1 MGEQPMIRRL
11 WSVAWALSLFS
22 LLVAAGAQAQTAQ
35 APTSP
40 NPDVAPQAGSPSGAQ
55 ATAQPAK
62 PPASPINTAEIV
74 ARANNSV
81 GVDIEN
87 SIKGWQQELSRL
99 ESDLQKEGL
108 RYSELNDFR
117 DKLQGI
123 RGEIGSFR
131 THLEPALATA
141 KDQVGLLG
149 PAPAA
154 GQPPEPDDVARIRA
168 DRTYYLG
175 VLAGGQKEI
184 DSANLRID
192 QLIDTI
198 QDIRRK
204 NFATRLLQPV
214 PGIYSSATWSR
225 VPGYVP
231 SATYRVRDIMAGWWG
246 GLDDQDEVL
255 LVAFEAGLLLLG
267 LAVAAAFGTWRL
279 RRRPSEDV
287 DQPFWRRAAVAG
299 AIALLWILPVVVPI
313 AFLYGLVADTHQLPK
328 RVD

>member
-1 MGEQPMIRRL
+1 MIRRL
-11 WSVAWALSLFS
+11 WFVAWALSLFS

-62 PPASPINTAEIV
+62 PPVPSINTAEIV

-81 GVDIEN
+81 GVDIEKR
-87 SIKGWQQELSRL
+87 IKGWQQELSRL

-117 DKLQGI
+117 DKLQGV

-141 KDQVGLLG
+141 KDQLGLLG

-175 VLAGGQKEI
+175 VLTGGQKEI
-184 DSANLRID
+184 DSADLRID
-192 QLIDTI
+192 KLIDTI
-198 QDIRRK
+198 QDIRRR

-214 PGIYSSATWSR
+214 PGIYSSATWSG
-225 VPGYVP
+225 VPDYVP
-231 SATYRVRDIMAGWWG
+231 SATFRVRDIMAGWWG

-287 DQPFWRRAAVAG
+287 D
-299 AIALLWILPVVVPI
+299 
-313 AFLYGLVADTHQLPK
+313 
-328 RVD
+328 